1 MDRDLRLSHAERVLV
16 GYPLLVRAAVLPEPL
31 PEMADLKT
39 AEVLPM
45 KCSAAACTRPLSG
58 TVVHEN
64 AAPRVPGQLK
74 VYHLQC
80 WLQERKK
87 RSRSSMEKGGAPPAI
102 REGDQADPPRPVRLR
117 TPRSGRR
124 DRELWERWYVEKEGS
139 A

>member
-1 MDRDLRLSHAERVLV
+1 MR
-16 GYPLLVRAAVLPEPL
+16 
-31 PEMADLKT
+31 
-39 AEVLPM
+39 
-45 KCSAAACTRPLSG
+45 CSAAHCTRSLDG

-80 WLQERKK
+80 WLQEIGR
-87 RSRSSMEKGGAPPAI
+87 RSHKGGGAPPSPLQ
-102 REGDQADPPRPVRLR
+102 EVQEVQPRPVRLR
-117 TPRSGRR
+117 TTGSHRR